1 MREAIAVGIPI
12 RRSRVLSLRATPSGF
27 SQLGTSVVGSRAE
40 PFTSQYSSQFECR
53 VLLVCCVQWLLLQL
67 QVKLLLLF
75 GDLRR
80 PRVIRSVERVQWAS
94 GLRAYNGRH

>member
-1 MREAIAVGIPI
+1 M
-12 RRSRVLSLRATPSGF
+12 
-27 SQLGTSVVGSRAE
+27 
-40 PFTSQYSSQFECR
+40 
-53 VLLVCCVQWLLLQL
+53 LLVCCVQWLLLQL